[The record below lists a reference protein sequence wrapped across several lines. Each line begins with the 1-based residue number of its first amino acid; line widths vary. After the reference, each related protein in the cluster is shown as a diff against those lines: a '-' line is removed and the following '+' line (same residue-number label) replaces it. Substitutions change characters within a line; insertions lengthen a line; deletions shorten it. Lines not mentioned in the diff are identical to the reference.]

1 MRRFPTTSTP
11 PRSVRGWIRR
21 RTSATRPNERS
32 AWQKKSWTPSMETNE
47 IANYGKG
54 DRVDARPALRG
65 STRTRGGRGARGG
78 DRAVARPALRGS
90 TRTRGGRG
98 ARGGDRVVARP
109 VQKSCVKRSGDG
121 PSAHGGP
128 TR

>member
-78 DRAVARPALRGS
+78 DR
-90 TRTRGGRG
+90 
-98 ARGGDRVVARP
+98 VVARP
-109 VQKSCVKRSGDG
+109 VQKSFVKRSGDG

-128 TR
+128 TRTRGGRGARGGAPLE